1 MQATLEQ
8 LKTQLKEKEQL
19 QRISTY
25 KLSELKRTI
34 KHNQLKPIKVEE
46 KPTPLAVGNEGK
58 PINSASLELQRAI
71 TGKAF
76 DRKPTLVEK
85 KMTEKGEIPLSSV
98 EGSFYGDNN
107 TDGAGMGGEEPK
119 PNDGSAIQINQSNAL
134 GNNVEYSDDGSN
146 TNIVKAE

>member
-1 MQATLEQ
+1 M
-8 LKTQLKEKEQL
+8 
-19 QRISTY
+19 
-25 KLSELKRTI
+25 
-34 KHNQLKPIKVEE
+34 KPIKVEE

-119 PNDGSAIQINQSNAL
+119 PNDGSAI
-134 GNNVEYSDDGSN
+134 
-146 TNIVKAE
+146 